1 MSQTSVSLAGQSIA
15 VAGQISD
22 NSPLD
27 GIVSRF
33 SQETS
38 ASAVIPFGT
47 AVKPGAARD
56 GVRIL
61 TAIAEKVEGLVVW
74 SANHQP
80 GSNGDLD
87 QTLGGLKPNASIQL
101 MRQGRMYAVIDPSVS
116 SITPYTDRGFVRA
129 IANGGDSV
137 IGALRTNADGSDTID
152 CTEQIQF
159 VSGIFLSA
167 DGVTKLAEVD
177 VNFIA
182 KP

>member
-74 SANHQP
+74 SANH
-80 GSNGDLD
+80 
-87 QTLGGLKPNASIQL
+87 TLGGLKPNASIQL